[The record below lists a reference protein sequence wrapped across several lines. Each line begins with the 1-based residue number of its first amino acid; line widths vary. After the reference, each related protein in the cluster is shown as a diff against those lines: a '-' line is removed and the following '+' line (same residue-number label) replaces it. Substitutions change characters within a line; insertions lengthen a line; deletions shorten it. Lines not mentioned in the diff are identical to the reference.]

1 MWPMTAVITL
11 QERLDFG
18 AVTPLKTTILDHAGQ
33 DLEID
38 ASQVAHMGTLC
49 LQVLIAAANDWKQ
62 AGKTFRIISPS
73 ETCQTQLALHG
84 FSPDTIT
91 GVSPT

>member
-1 MWPMTAVITL
+1 MTAIITL

-18 AVTPLKTTILDHAGQ
+18 AVTPLKTTILERAGQ

-38 ASQVAHMGTLC
+38 ASQVTHMGTLC

-62 AGKTFRIISPS
+62 AGKTFQIISPS
-73 ETCQTQLALHG
+73 ETCKTQLALHG

>member
-1 MWPMTAVITL
+1 MTAVLTL

-18 AVTPLKTTILDHAGQ
+18 AVSPLKTAILGHAGQ
-33 DLEID
+33 DLDID
-38 ASQVAHMGTLC
+38 ASGVTHLGTLC

-62 AGKTFRIISPS
+62 AGKTFRVTSPS
-73 ETCQTQLALHG
+73 DTCETQLALHG
-84 FSPDTIT
+84 FSPDTLT

>member
-1 MWPMTAVITL
+1 MTAMITL

-18 AVTPLKTTILDHAGQ
+18 AVTALKSAILGHVGQ

-38 ASQVAHMGTLC
+38 ASHVAHMGTLC

-62 AGKTFRIISPS
+62 AGKTFRIASPS
-73 ETCQTQLALHG
+73 DICQTQLSLHG
-84 FSPDTIT
+84 FSPDTLT

>member
-1 MWPMTAVITL
+1 MTATLTL

-18 AVTPLKTTILDHAGQ
+18 AVTPLKTAILDQAGQ

-38 ASQVAHMGTLC
+38 ASHVAHMGTLC

-62 AGKTFRIISPS
+62 AGKTFRITSPS
-73 ETCQTQLALHG
+73 EICASQLALHG
-84 FSPDTIT
+84 FSPDTLT

>member
-1 MWPMTAVITL
+1 MTTTLTL

-18 AVTPLKTTILDHAGQ
+18 AVTALKNTLLEHVNQ

-38 ASQVAHMGTLC
+38 ASQVTHMGTLC
-49 LQVLIAAANDWKQ
+49 LQVLIAAARDWKQ
-62 AGKTFRIISPS
+62 AGKTFCVTMPS
-73 ETCQTQLALHG
+73 DICKTQLALHG
-84 FSPDTIT
+84 FTPDTLT

>member
-1 MWPMTAVITL
+1 MTTVITL

-18 AVTPLKTTILDHAGQ
+18 AVTPLKTTILGHAGQ

-38 ASQVAHMGTLC
+38 ASQVSHMGTLC

-62 AGKTFRIISPS
+62 VGKTFQIISPS
-73 ETCQTQLALHG
+73 ETCKTQLALHG
-84 FSPDTIT
+84 FSPDTLT

>member
-1 MWPMTAVITL
+1 MTAMLTL

-18 AVTPLKTTILDHAGQ
+18 AVTPLKTAILGHAGQ

-38 ASQVAHMGTLC
+38 ASHVAHMGTLC

-62 AGKTFRIISPS
+62 AGKLFRVTSPS
-73 ETCQTQLALHG
+73 DICETQLALHG
-84 FSPDTIT
+84 FSPDTLT

>member
-1 MWPMTAVITL
+1 MTASLTL

-18 AVTPLKTTILDHAGQ
+18 AVTPLKTAILDLAGQ
-33 DLEID
+33 NLEID
-38 ASQVAHMGTLC
+38 ASQVTHMGTLC

-62 AGKTFRIISPS
+62 AGKTFHIVSPS
-73 ETCQTQLALHG
+73 STCESQLALHG
-84 FSPDTIT
+84 FSPDTLT

>member
-1 MWPMTAVITL
+1 MTAVLTL

-18 AVTPLKTTILDHAGQ
+18 AVTPLKTAILGHTGQ
-33 DLEID
+33 DLEVD
-38 ASQVAHMGTLC
+38 ASHVAHMGTLC

-62 AGKTFRIISPS
+62 AGKIFRVTSPS
-73 ETCQTQLALHG
+73 DICVTQLALHG
-84 FSPDTIT
+84 FSPDTLT